1 MAVGGGAGGGH
12 GGPGGGETGFAIDS
26 VTLTDVYVLD
36 SLSGADGG
44 GIFNAAPLTIDS
56 SVISGNTATSNG
68 GGIYN
73 SAAMTVVDTTI
84 GTMTSN
90 SALTANHGENGGG
103 IFDTGLHTTT
113 IQRSAITGNT
123 ATGGGAIAGRSTTID
138 DIENSTISGN
148 VSQDVAGGIAT
159 NGRVMLKNVTLSG
172 NSVVPTSTTESGAGA
187 GLCSFGS
194 GQFTFVNSIIS
205 NNTIASTTTVVS
217 NCGRAGGTPDVA
229 TFFTSSGYNLEDVD
243 TCALSSTGDII
254 NTDPA
259 LGALADNGG
268 KTETMAI
275 TASSPALDA
284 GDNANCPN
292 NDQRDSLRPA
302 DGDLNGSFVCD
313 IGAFELFVH
322 SADIHINNMTAV
334 DTAYNGDTIQVSIE
348 VHNDVSASTTSTG
361 VEITTATLPAG
372 FTVRSASFTT
382 STNATPTA
390 CAFGTAAVCTVGSL
404 APGDTATAV
413 IEGTISTTGELTIT
427 GNVNSAAPVDPN
439 TVNNSDHVHIQVIGN
454 SDMEITGA
462 IGLGT
467 LSSGVETQI
476 DFTVTNLGTDDATNV
491 RVAAFLPEGLD
502 YQSITIS
509 QGTCTYSSDD
519 LSITCNVGN
528 MANGASVNGTVV
540 VKANTTTK
548 YDAVALVGV
557 DADQRDLVPSNDT
570 YQLSVL
576 LGPAVVP
583 PNSGGGCVYNPDG
596 SFDPVLPGIL
606 LASLIGVL
614 IYRTRRSSRVTTKH

>member
-1 MAVGGGAGGGH
+1 MIYTRQA
-12 GGPGGGETGFAIDS
+12 PPSGFRH
-26 VTLTDVYVLD
+26 L
-36 SLSGADGG
+36 
-44 GIFNAAPLTIDS
+44 NPAAPIPVYS
-56 SVISGNTATSNG
+56 PSR
-68 GGIYN
+68 
-73 SAAMTVVDTTI
+73 
-84 GTMTSN
+84 
-90 SALTANHGENGGG
+90 
-103 IFDTGLHTTT
+103 
-113 IQRSAITGNT
+113 RSPWLA
-123 ATGGGAIAGRSTTID
+123 
-138 DIENSTISGN
+138 
-148 VSQDVAGGIAT
+148 V
-159 NGRVMLKNVTLSG
+159 
-172 NSVVPTSTTESGAGA
+172 
-187 GLCSFGS
+187 
-194 GQFTFVNSIIS
+194 
-205 NNTIASTTTVVS
+205 TVVS

-243 TCALSSTGDII
+243 TCTLSSTGDII

-334 DTAYNGDTIQVSIE
+334 DTAYNGDTIQVGIE
-348 VHNDVSASTTSTG
+348 AHNDVSASTTATG

-390 CAFGTAAVCTVGSL
+390 CTFGTAVVCTVGSL

-427 GNVNSAAPVDPN
+427 GNVNSANPIDPN

-454 SDMEITGA
+454 SDMEITGS
-462 IGLGT
+462 IV
-467 LSSGVETQI
+467 SGSLTSGQETQI
-476 DFTVTNLGTDDATNV
+476 AFTLTNLGADDATNV
-491 RVAAFLPEGLD
+491 RVAAFLPEGLT
-502 YQSITIS
+502 YQSITID
-509 QGTCTYSSDD
+509 QGSCSYSSDD
-519 LSITCNVGN
+519 MSITCNVGN
-528 MANGASVNGTVV
+528 MANGASVSGIVV
-540 VKANTTTK
+540 VKADTTT
-548 YDAVALVGV
+548 ALSVVALVGV

-570 YQLSVL
+570 HQITVSLA
-576 LGPAVVP
+576 PAPVP
-583 PNSGGGCVYNPDG
+583 DSSSGGCVYNPDA

-606 LASLIGVL
+606 LTGLIGVL
-614 IYRTRRSSRVTTKH
+614 TYRVRRLNRVMKKH